1 MIYRKDESSMKS
13 RIYVNEIGYRPE
25 DRKIAVYSGKDAVTY
40 TVVNQAGERVLEKN
54 SEDGCYNASTQDY
67 EVKLDF
73 TEIKEEGIY
82 TVKVGE
88 ETSVAFAIG
97 TDIYNDS
104 IKALM
109 RFFFLQRCG
118 TELTEKYA
126 GIYAHPVCHNTPA
139 RIYGTDTFREVGG
152 GWHDAGDYGRYIVAA
167 AVTLAALFHAIE
179 NDESLLKVD
188 LQIPESGQA
197 MPDLL
202 AEIRYE
208 LEWML
213 KMQDEATGKV
223 YHKVTCA
230 SFCGFVMPEYE
241 TEELIICPFS
251 LTATADFAACMA
263 MAVKFYEPYDKE
275 FADRMADAAKKA
287 YAVMREIQVPGGF
300 LNPEGVVTGTYE
312 DKNELDE
319 QYWAAAEMY
328 KAFGDELYKNEFENY
343 VNQGVMHGYGWE
355 DVASFGNLAY
365 LSTSYPT
372 DSAIAEKLRNAMVEK
387 ADALLD
393 KYKANNF
400 EISFNENDYIW
411 GSNMYV
417 AENGSHLFD
426 AYKITGKEEY
436 LEAAREH
443 VNYIFGK
450 NPCNVCFITGFGTNQ
465 VLEPHHRPSAATKQA
480 MPGMLIGGP
489 DSGLHDPDAIRD
501 CTGLAPA
508 LCFTDK
514 LLSYSTNEVTIYWN
528 SALLML
534 MAQVLS

>member
-1 MIYRKDESSMKS
+1 
-13 RIYVNEIGYRPE
+13 
-25 DRKIAVYSGKDAVTY
+25 
-40 TVVNQAGERVLEKN
+40 
-54 SEDGCYNASTQDY
+54 
-67 EVKLDF
+67 
-73 TEIKEEGIY
+73 
-82 TVKVGE
+82 
-88 ETSVAFAIG
+88 
-97 TDIYNDS
+97 
-104 IKALM
+104 M
-109 RFFFLQRCG
+109 RFFYMQRCG
-118 TELTEKYA
+118 QELPKEYA
-126 GIYAHPVCHNTPA
+126 GIYAHPVCHNTLA
-139 RIYGTDTFREVGG
+139 RIYGTDTFREVNG

-179 NDESLLKVD
+179 NDESLLKVNM
-188 LQIPESGQA
+188 QIPESGQA

-213 KMQDEATGKV
+213 KMQDETTGKV

-241 TEELIICPFS
+241 TEELVICPFS

-263 MAVKFYEPYDKE
+263 MAVKFYAPFDQA
-275 FADRMADAAKKA
+275 FADKMEEAAKRA

-328 KAFGDELYKNEFENY
+328 KAFGDELYKKEFEDY

-372 DSAIAEKLRNAMVEK
+372 DEAIAEKLRQAMVEK
-387 ADALLD
+387 ADALM
-393 KYKANNF
+393 KKCEANNF
-400 EISFNENDYIW
+400 EISFDEKDYIW

-426 AYKITGKEEY
+426 AYKITGDEK
-436 LEAAREH
+436 
-443 VNYIFGK
+443 
-450 NPCNVCFITGFGTNQ
+450 
-465 VLEPHHRPSAATKQA
+465 
-480 MPGMLIGGP
+480 
-489 DSGLHDPDAIRD
+489 
-501 CTGLAPA
+501 
-508 LCFTDK
+508 
-514 LLSYSTNEVTIYWN
+514 
-528 SALLML
+528 
-534 MAQVLS
+534 

>member
-1 MIYRKDESSMKS
+1 MKS
-13 RIYVNEIGYRPE
+13 RILVNEIGYRPTDKKVAIYRGKEAVNYSIIKDGVCVAEGISPDGRYNNTTQE
-25 DRKIAVYSGKDAVTY
+25 DEIKI
-40 TVVNQAGERVLEKN
+40 
-54 SEDGCYNASTQDY
+54 
-67 EVKLDF
+67 DF
-73 TEIKEEGIY
+73 TKIEECGNY
-82 TVKVGE
+82 QVKVGE
-88 ETSVAFAIG
+88 ELSAPFVIAEN
-97 TDIYNDS
+97 IYADVTKS
-104 IKALM
+104 LM

-118 TELTEKYA
+118 VELTEEF
-126 GIYAHPVCHNTPA
+126 GGEFAHAICHNTPA
-139 RIYGTDTFREVGG
+139 RIYGTDRFLEVGG

-179 NDESLLKVD
+179 NDESLLRVD
-188 LQIPESGQA
+188 MQIPESGQA
-197 MPDLL
+197 MPDILS
-202 AEIRYE
+202 EIRYE

-230 SFCGFVMPEYE
+230 GFCDFIMPEYE

-275 FADRMADAAKKA
+275 FADRMATAAKRA
-287 YAVMREIQVPGGF
+287 YAVMRSIQVPGGF

-328 KAFGDELYKNEFENY
+328 KAFGDELYKNEFESY
-343 VNQGVMHGYGWE
+343 VNREIMHGYGWE

-365 LSTSYPT
+365 LSTAYPV
-372 DSAIAEKLRNAMVEK
+372 DEAVAKKLRKAMVEK
-387 ADALLD
+387 ADALLA
-393 KYKANNF
+393 KCEANNYG
-400 EISFNENDYIW
+400 ISFDENDYIW
-411 GSNMYV
+411 GSNMYI

-426 AYKITGKEEY
+426 AYKITGNEKY
-436 LEAAREH
+436 IEAAREH
-443 VNYIFGK
+443 IQYILGK
-450 NPCNVCFITGFGTNQ
+450 NPCNVCFVTGFGTNR
-465 VLEPHHRPSAATKQA
+465 VLEPHHRPSAAVKKA
-480 MPGMLIGGP
+480 MPGMLIGGA

-508 LCFTDK
+508 KCYTDK

-534 MAQVLS
+534 MAQVL

>member
-1 MIYRKDESSMKS
+1 MKS
-13 RIYVNEIGYRPE
+13 KIYVNEIGYRPE
-25 DRKIAVYSGKDAVTY
+25 DKKTAVYLGKEPVCYQVMNTAGDCVLTADSGSGV
-40 TVVNQAGERVLEKN
+40 
-54 SEDGCYNASTQDY
+54 YNPSTEDY
-67 EVKLDF
+67 EIKLDF
-73 TEIKEEGIY
+73 SDLKEAGQY

-88 ETSVAFAIG
+88 EVSVPFYIG
-97 TDIYNDS
+97 NDVYQDVEKS
-104 IKALM
+104 LL
-109 RFFFLQRCG
+109 RFFYLQRCG
-118 TELTEKYA
+118 QELPEEYA
-126 GIYAHPVCHNTPA
+126 GVFAHPVCHNTLA
-139 RIYGTDTFREVGG
+139 RIYGTDTFREVNG

-179 NDESLLKVD
+179 NDESLLKTNM
-188 LQIPESGQA
+188 QIPESGQA

-202 AEIRYE
+202 TEIRYE

-230 SFCGFVMPEYE
+230 SFCDFVMPQYE

-263 MAVKFYEPYDKE
+263 MAVKFYAPYDKA
-275 FADRMADAAKKA
+275 FADRMAEAAKRA

-328 KAFGDELYKNEFENY
+328 KAFGDELYKKEFEDY
-343 VNQGVMHGYGWE
+343 VNQNIMHGYGWE

-365 LSTSYPT
+365 LSTSFPV
-372 DSAIAEKLRNAMVEK
+372 DESVADKLRASMVEK
-387 ADALLD
+387 ADALI
-393 KYKANNF
+393 KKCEANNY
-400 EISFNENDYIW
+400 EISFDEKDYIW

-426 AYKITGKEEY
+426 AYKITGDEKY
-436 LEAAREH
+436 LVAAREH
-443 VNYIFGK
+443 VHYILGK

-465 VLEPHHRPSAATKQA
+465 VLEPHHRPSAAVKQA

-501 CTGLAPA
+501 CTGHAPA
-508 LCFTDK
+508 KCYTDK

>member
-1 MIYRKDESSMKS
+1 MKS
-13 RIYVNEIGYRPE
+13 KIYVNEIGYRPN
-25 DRKIAVYSGKDAVTY
+25 DRKVAVYSGKDAVSFK
-40 TVVNQAGERVLEKN
+40 VLRESGDCILEKT
-54 SEDGCYNASTQDY
+54 SGIGVYNTSTQDY

-73 TEIKEEGIY
+73 TEVKENGAYII
-82 TVKVGE
+82 KVGE
-88 ETSVAFAIG
+88 ETSVPFVVG
-97 TDIYNDS
+97 ESVYNDVN
-104 IKALM
+104 KALM

-118 TELTEKYA
+118 TELAEADA
-126 GIYAHPVCHNTPA
+126 GVYAHPVCHNTPA
-139 RIYGTDTFREVGG
+139 RIYGTETFREVNG

-179 NDESLLKVD
+179 NDKSLLNVD
-188 LQIPESGQA
+188 LQIPESGQKL
-197 MPDLL
+197 PDIL
-202 AEIRYE
+202 AEIKYE
-208 LEWML
+208 LDWML

-230 SFCGFVMPEYE
+230 SFCGFVMSQYE
-241 TEELIICPFS
+241 TEELVICPFS

-275 FADRMADAAKKA
+275 FAERMAEAAKRA

-319 QYWAAAEMY
+319 QYWAAAELY
-328 KAFGDELYKNEFENY
+328 KAFGDELYRKEFENY
-343 VNQGVMHGYGWE
+343 VNQDVMHGYGWE

-372 DSAIAEKLRNAMVEK
+372 DEKIADKLRASMLEK
-387 ADALLD
+387 ADALMQ
-393 KYKANNF
+393 KYETNNF
-400 EISFNENDYIW
+400 EISFDEKDYIW

-426 AYKITGKEEY
+426 AYKITGDDKY
-436 LEAAREH
+436 LTAAREH
-443 VNYIFGK
+443 IHYILGK
-450 NPCNVCFITGFGTNQ
+450 NPCNVCFITGFGTNK

-489 DSGLHDPDAIRD
+489 DSGLHDPDAVRD

-508 LCFTDK
+508 LCYTDK

>member
-1 MIYRKDESSMKS
+1 MMKS
-13 RIYVNEIGYRPE
+13 KIYVNEIGYRPN
-25 DRKIAVYSGKDAVTY
+25 DRKVAVYSGKDAVSFS
-40 TVVNQAGERVLEKN
+40 VINQKNECVLVKE
-54 SEDGCYNASTQDY
+54 SDSGSYNTSTDNY
-67 EVKLDF
+67 EIKLDF
-73 TEIKEEGIY
+73 SEVKDVGEY
-82 TVKVGE
+82 TIKVGE
-88 ETSVAFAIG
+88 ESSASFRIDK
-97 TDIYNDS
+97 DIYQNS
-104 IKALM
+104 VQSLM

-118 TELTEKYA
+118 VELTEEYA
-126 GIYAHPVCHNTPA
+126 GIYAHPVCHNTLA
-139 RIYGTDTFREVGG
+139 RVYGTDVFRDVNG

-179 NDESLLKVD
+179 NDESLLKVNM
-188 LQIPESGQA
+188 QIPESGNA
-197 MPDLL
+197 MPDILT
-202 AEIRYE
+202 EIRYE

-213 KMQDEATGKV
+213 KMQDEVTGKV

-230 SFCGFVMPEYE
+230 SFCDFVMPEFE

-275 FADRMADAAKKA
+275 FADRMADATKRA

-319 QYWAAAEMY
+319 QYWAAAELY
-328 KAFGDELYKNEFENY
+328 KAFGDELYKNEYENY
-343 VNQGVMHGYGWE
+343 VNQCVMHGYGWE

-365 LSTSYPT
+365 LTTSYPT
-372 DSAIAEKLRNAMVEK
+372 DSKIADKLRTAMVEK
-387 ADALLD
+387 ADALM
-393 KYKANNF
+393 KKFAANNF
-400 EISFNENDYIW
+400 EISFDEKDYIW

-426 AYKITGKEEY
+426 AYKITGDEKY
-436 LEAAREH
+436 LTAAREH
-443 VNYIFGK
+443 INYIFGK
-450 NPCNVCFITGFGTNQ
+450 NPCNVCFVTGFGTNQ
-465 VLEPHHRPSAATKQA
+465 VLEPHHRPSAAVKKA

-508 LCFTDK
+508 LCYTDK
-514 LLSYSTNEVTIYWN
+514 LLSYSTNEITIYWN

>member
-1 MIYRKDESSMKS
+1 MKS
-13 RIYVNEIGYRPE
+13 KIYVNEIGYRPE
-25 DRKIAVYSGKDAVTY
+25 DRKVAIYSGKEAVAY
-40 TVVNQAGERVLEKN
+40 KILNQNGDCVLEKN
-54 SEDGCYNASTQDY
+54 SSEGAYNASTEAY

-73 TEIKEEGIY
+73 SEIKDAGEYRIM
-82 TVKVGE
+82 VGDE
-88 ETSVAFAIG
+88 VSVPFMVDANVYDA
-97 TDIYNDS
+97 S
-104 IKALM
+104 VQSLM

-118 TELTEKYA
+118 TELTEEYA
-126 GIYAHPVCHNTPA
+126 GMYAHPVCHNTLA
-139 RIYGTDTFREVGG
+139 RIYGTEDFREVNG

-188 LQIPESGQA
+188 MQIPESGQA

-202 AEIRYE
+202 TEIRYE

-213 KMQDEATGKV
+213 KMQDESTGKV

-230 SFCGFVMPEYE
+230 SFCDFVMPEYE

-263 MAVKFYEPYDKE
+263 MAVKFYEPYDKA
-275 FADRMADAAKKA
+275 FADRMADAAKRA

-328 KAFGDELYKNEFENY
+328 KAFGDELYKTEFENY
-343 VNQGVMHGYGWE
+343 VNQNVMHGYGWE

-365 LSTSYPT
+365 LSTSFPVDET
-372 DSAIAEKLRNAMVEK
+372 IADKLRTSMVEK
-387 ADALLD
+387 ADALMKKCD
-393 KYKANNF
+393 ANNY
-400 EISFNENDYIW
+400 EISFDEKDYIW

-436 LEAAREH
+436 LVAAREH
-443 VNYIFGK
+443 VNYIYGK
-450 NPCNVCFITGFGTNQ
+450 NPCNVCFVTGFGTNQ
-465 VLEPHHRPSAATKQA
+465 VLDPHHRPSAAVKKA

-508 LCFTDK
+508 LCYTDK

>member
-1 MIYRKDESSMKS
+1 MKS
-13 RIYVNEIGYRPE
+13 KIYVNEIGYRPN
-25 DRKIAVYSGKDAVTY
+25 DRKVAIYCGKDAVNFQILDKTG
-40 TVVNQAGERVLEKN
+40 ACVLQKVSTE
-54 SEDGCYNASTQDY
+54 SRYNPSTENY
-67 EVKLDF
+67 EVKCDF
-73 TEIKEEGIY
+73 SEIKENGEYI
-82 TVKVGE
+82 VKVADEVSVPFVVGE
-88 ETSVAFAIG
+88 
-97 TDIYNDS
+97 DIYNHS
-104 IKALM
+104 VKSLM
-109 RFFFLQRCG
+109 RFFYLQRCG
-118 TELTEKYA
+118 TELTKEFA
-126 GIYAHPVCHNTPA
+126 GEYAHPSCHNTPA
-139 RIYGTDTFREVGG
+139 RIYGTDIFREVNG

-188 LQIPESGQA
+188 MQIPESGQA

-202 AEIRYE
+202 TEIRYE

-230 SFCGFVMPEYE
+230 GFCDFIMPEYE
-241 TEELIICPFS
+241 TEELVICPFS

-263 MAVKFYEPYDKE
+263 MAVKFYAPYDKA
-275 FADRMADAAKKA
+275 FAERMAEAAKRA

-312 DKNELDE
+312 DKYELDE
-319 QYWAAAEMY
+319 QYWASAEMY

-343 VNQGVMHGYGWE
+343 VNQEVMHGYGWE

-372 DSAIAEKLRNAMVEK
+372 DDKIADKLRKAIVDK
-387 ADALLD
+387 ADALMK
-393 KYKANNF
+393 KYEANNY
-400 EISFNENDYIW
+400 EISFDEKDFIW
-411 GSNMYV
+411 GSNMYI

-426 AYKITGKEEY
+426 AYKITGKDEY
-436 LEAAREH
+436 LIAAREH
-443 VNYIFGK
+443 INYIFGK
-450 NPCNVCFITGFGTNQ
+450 NPCNVCFITGAGTNQ
-465 VLEPHHRPSAATKQA
+465 VYNPHHRPSAAVKKA

-489 DSGLHDPDAIRD
+489 DSGLHDPDAVRD
-501 CTGLAPA
+501 CAGLAPA
-508 LCFTDK
+508 LCYTDK

>member
-1 MIYRKDESSMKS
+1 MKNKL
-13 RIYVNEIGYRPE
+13 YVNEIGYRPE
-25 DRKIAVYSGKDAVTY
+25 DKKIAVYCGKEAVKYMILKDGTECVSEGVSGEGVYNSTTNDYEIKIDFSDIKECGTY
-40 TVVNQAGERVLEKN
+40 VVKAGEDVSVPLTVAEN
-54 SEDGCYNASTQDY
+54 VY
-67 EVKLDF
+67 EEVRK
-73 TEIKEEGIY
+73 
-82 TVKVGE
+82 
-88 ETSVAFAIG
+88 S
-97 TDIYNDS
+97 
-104 IKALM
+104 LM

-118 TELTEKYA
+118 VELTKEY
-126 GIYAHPVCHNTPA
+126 GGEYAHKICHNTPA
-139 RIYGTDTFREVGG
+139 RIYGTDMFKEVNG

-188 LQIPESGQA
+188 MQIPESGQA
-197 MPDLL
+197 MPDILS
-202 AEIRYE
+202 EIRYE

-230 SFCGFVMPEYE
+230 GFCDFIMPEYE

-263 MAVKFYEPYDKE
+263 MAVKFYEPYDKA
-275 FADRMADAAKKA
+275 FADRMADAAKRA
-287 YAVMREIQVPGGF
+287 YAVMRSIQVPGGF

-312 DKNELDE
+312 DKNERDE

-328 KAFGDELYKNEFENY
+328 KAFGDELYKKEFEDY
-343 VNQGVMHGYGWE
+343 VNQEIMHGYGWE
-355 DVASFGNLAY
+355 DVGSFGNLAY
-365 LSTSYPT
+365 LSTTYPT
-372 DSAIAEKLRNAMVEK
+372 DETISRKLREAMVEK
-387 ADALLD
+387 ADLLM
-393 KYKANNF
+393 KKCEANNF
-400 EISFNENDYIW
+400 DISFDENDFIW
-411 GSNMYV
+411 GSNMYI

-426 AYKITGKEEY
+426 AYKITGDEKY
-436 LEAAREH
+436 LEAAKEH
-443 VNYIFGK
+443 IQYIFGK

-465 VLEPHHRPSAATKQA
+465 VLEPHHRPSAAAKKA

-508 LCFTDK
+508 KCYTDK

-534 MAQVLS
+534 MAQVL

>member
-1 MIYRKDESSMKS
+1 MKS

-25 DRKIAVYSGKDAVTY
+25 DRKVAVFNGKDAVTY
-40 TVVNQAGERVLEKN
+40 KLLNKEGNCLLEKVS
-54 SEDGCYNASTQDY
+54 SEGVYNPSTQDY
-67 EVKLDF
+67 EIKLDF
-73 TEIKEEGIY
+73 TEVKTAGEY
-82 TVKVGE
+82 TIKVGDDV
-88 ETSVAFAIG
+88 SVPFSIG
-97 TDIYNDS
+97 ENIYADS
-104 IKALM
+104 LKSLM
-109 RFFFLQRCG
+109 RFFYLQRCG
-118 TELTEKYA
+118 TELKEDLA
-126 GIYAHPVCHNTPA
+126 GVYAHPICHHTPA
-139 RIYGTDTFREVGG
+139 RIYGTEEFLEVNG

-179 NDESLLKVD
+179 NDEKLLKVD
-188 LQIPESGQA
+188 MQIPESGQA
-197 MPDLL
+197 MPDILT
-202 AEIRYE
+202 EIRYE

-213 KMQDEATGKV
+213 KMQDVATGKV

-230 SFCGFVMPEYE
+230 NFCDFVMPEYE

-263 MAVKFYEPYDKE
+263 MAVKFYEPFDKA
-275 FADRMADAAKKA
+275 FADRMATAAKRA
-287 YAVMREIQVPGGF
+287 YAVIREIQVPGGF

-343 VNQGVMHGYGWE
+343 VNQNVMHGYGWE

-365 LSTSYPT
+365 LSTEYPT
-372 DSAIAEKLRNAMVEK
+372 DSAIADKLRKAMVEK
-387 ADALLD
+387 ADALMK
-393 KYKANNF
+393 KYEANNY
-400 EISFNENDYIW
+400 EISFDENDYIW

-426 AYKITGKEEY
+426 AYKITGKDAY

-465 VLEPHHRPSAATKQA
+465 VLNPHHRPSAAMKQA
-480 MPGMLIGGP
+480 MPGMLIGGA

-508 LCFTDK
+508 KCYTDK

>member
-1 MIYRKDESSMKS
+1 MKS
-13 RIYVNEIGYRPE
+13 KIYVNEIGYRP
-25 DRKIAVYSGKDAVTY
+25 DDKKVAVFCGKDAVKY
-40 TVVNQAGERVLEKN
+40 KVFNEAGECVLEKMSQAGILN
-54 SEDGCYNASTQDY
+54 SATGDE
-67 EVKLDF
+67 EIKLDF
-73 TEIKEEGIY
+73 SEVKENGTYTISVENEKSVTFSIQENIY
-82 TVKVGE
+82 DDVRK
-88 ETSVAFAIG
+88 S
-97 TDIYNDS
+97 
-104 IKALM
+104 LM

-118 TELTEKYA
+118 TELTKEYA
-126 GIYAHPVCHNTPA
+126 GVYAHPACHNTKA
-139 RIYGTDTFREVGG
+139 RIYGTDEFLEVNG

-188 LQIPESGQA
+188 MQIPESGQA
-197 MPDLL
+197 MPDILT
-202 AEIRYE
+202 EIRYE

-213 KMQDEATGKV
+213 KMQDKATSKV

-230 SFCGFVMPEYE
+230 NFCDFVMPEYE

-263 MAVKFYEPYDKE
+263 MAVKFYEPYDKA
-275 FADRMADAAKKA
+275 FADKMAKAAKRA

-343 VNQGVMHGYGWE
+343 VNQDVMHGYGWE

-372 DSAIAEKLRNAMVEK
+372 DEKIADKLRNAMTEK
-387 ADALLD
+387 ADALMQ
-393 KYKANNF
+393 KCNANSY
-400 EISFNENDYIW
+400 EISFDENDYIW
-411 GSNMYV
+411 GSNMYI

-426 AYKITGKEEY
+426 AYKITGEEKY
-436 LEAAREH
+436 LVAAKEH
-443 VNYIFGK
+443 VHYIFGK
-450 NPCNVCFITGFGTNQ
+450 NPCNICFITGFGTNQ
-465 VLEPHHRPSAATKQA
+465 VLNPHHRPSAATKQA

-489 DSGLHDPDAIRD
+489 DSGLHDPDAVRD
-501 CTGLAPA
+501 CMGLAPA
-508 LCFTDK
+508 KCYTDK

-534 MAQVLS
+534 MAQVLN

>member
-1 MIYRKDESSMKS
+1 MKS
-13 RIYVNEIGYRPE
+13 KIYVNEIGYRPE
-25 DRKIAVYSGKDAVTY
+25 DKKVAVYCGKDAVSY
-40 TVVNQAGERVLEKN
+40 QVVNMAGECVFKAN
-54 SEDGCYNASTQDY
+54 SGNAIYNPSTDDY
-67 EVKLDF
+67 EVKLNF
-73 TEIKEEGIY
+73 SAVKESGDY

-88 ETSVAFAIG
+88 ETSAVFRIAEDVYKDV
-97 TDIYNDS
+97 TKS
-104 IKALM
+104 LM
-109 RFFFLQRCG
+109 RFFYMQRCG
-118 TELTEKYA
+118 TELPEEFA
-126 GIYAHPVCHNTPA
+126 GAFAHPVCHHTPA
-139 RIYGTDTFREVGG
+139 RIYGTDSFREVNG

-188 LQIPESGQA
+188 MQIPESGQA

-202 AEIRYE
+202 SEIRYE

-230 SFCGFVMPEYE
+230 NFCGFVMPEYE
-241 TEELIICPFS
+241 TEELVICPFS

-263 MAVKFYEPYDKE
+263 MAVKFYEPYDKA
-275 FADRMADAAKKA
+275 FADRMADAAKRA

-328 KAFGDELYKNEFENY
+328 KAFGDELYRNEFENY
-343 VNQGVMHGYGWE
+343 VNQNVMHGYGWE

-365 LSTSYPT
+365 LSTAYPT
-372 DSAIAEKLRNAMVEK
+372 DEKIAEKLRNAMVEK
-387 ADALLD
+387 ADCLMKKCAS
-393 KYKANNF
+393 NNYEVTF
-400 EISFNENDYIW
+400 EENDYIW
-411 GSNMYV
+411 GSNMYA

-436 LEAAREH
+436 LTAAKEQIH
-443 VNYIFGK
+443 YIFGK

-465 VLEPHHRPSAATKQA
+465 VKEPHHRPSAAAKQP

-489 DSGLHDPDAIRD
+489 DSGLHDPDAVRD

-508 LCFTDK
+508 KCYTDK

-534 MAQVLS
+534 MAQVLG

>member
-1 MIYRKDESSMKS
+1 MSK
-13 RIYVNEIGYRPE
+13 IYVNEIGYRPE
-25 DRKIAVYSGKDAVTY
+25 DKKIAVYCHKEPVAYKVLKEDK
-40 TVVNQAGERVLEKN
+40 TVVAEGVSPAGVYN
-54 SEDGCYNASTQDY
+54 SSTDEY

-73 TEIKEEGIY
+73 SEVKESGIY
-82 TVKVGE
+82 VVEADGE
-88 ETSVAFAIG
+88 VSVPFCIG
-97 TDIYNDS
+97 NDVYADVTKS
-104 IKALM
+104 LM

-118 TELTEKYA
+118 AELTKEY
-126 GIYAHPVCHNTPA
+126 GDVFAHSVCHHTAA
-139 RIYGTDTFREVGG
+139 RIYGTDKFREVNG

-179 NDESLLKVD
+179 NDESLLKVNM
-188 LQIPESGQA
+188 QIPESGQA
-197 MPDLL
+197 MPDILS
-202 AEIRYE
+202 EIRYE

-230 SFCGFVMPEYE
+230 NFCDFVMPEYE

-263 MAVKFYEPYDKE
+263 MAVKFYAPYDKA
-275 FADRMADAAKKA
+275 FADRMADAAKRA

-343 VNQGVMHGYGWE
+343 VNQNIMHGYGWE

-365 LSTSYPT
+365 LSTTYPI
-372 DSAIAEKLRNAMVEK
+372 DEQIADKLRASMVER
-387 ADALLD
+387 ADALM
-393 KYKANNF
+393 KKCNANCYNL
-400 EISFNENDYIW
+400 SFDENDYIW
-411 GSNMYV
+411 GSNMYI

-436 LEAAREH
+436 LEAAREQIH
-443 VNYIFGK
+443 YIFGK
-450 NPCNVCFITGFGTNQ
+450 NPCNVCFVTGFGTNK
-465 VLEPHHRPSAATKQA
+465 VLDPHHRPSAAAKQA
-480 MPGMLIGGP
+480 MPGMLIGGA

-508 LCFTDK
+508 KCYTDK